1 MNINKMIIQITQL
14 WSSLKKIIK
23 IYILSFIFS
32 YLSTALLFY
41 VKDKTIFYD
50 NFIISLFIILV
61 VSICT
66 YFSYNIICFMCTLF
80 IKKKK
85 KKRKQIKAIIKL
97 SVSMNFI
104 IIITNILM
112 LILLPQIYS
121 KLMYLII
128 SIFISLLI
136 LFLFYKE
143 NRWNHKWNIREK
155 IFMIFSLFFCH

>member
-14 WSSLKKIIK
+14 WNSLKKNIK
-23 IYILSFIFS
+23 IYILSLIFNF
-32 YLSTALLFY
+32 LLTTLLFY
-41 VKDKTIFYD
+41 VKNKTIFYD

-66 YFSYNIICFMCTLF
+66 YFSCNIICFMCTLF
-80 IKKKK
+80 IKKKE

-104 IIITNILM
+104 IIITNIIM

-121 KLMYLII
+121 KLMYLITF
-128 SIFISLLI
+128 IFISLLI

-143 NRWNHKWNIREK
+143 NR
-155 IFMIFSLFFCH
+155 